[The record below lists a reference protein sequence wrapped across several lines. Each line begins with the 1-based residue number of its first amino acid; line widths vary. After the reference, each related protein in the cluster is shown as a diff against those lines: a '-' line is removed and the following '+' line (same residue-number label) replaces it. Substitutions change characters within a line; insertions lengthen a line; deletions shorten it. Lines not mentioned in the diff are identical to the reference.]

1 MRIQRNDGHSDPSS
15 HTYHARPQMNP
26 KQAAEEAT
34 QEAAAEEE
42 DYEDEEEEERPRRR
56 FPIGLVIVLV
66 FVVLIGIGGWQV
78 FNLYREVDGSA
89 TGGVLGNEQTIDIA
103 DGSTA
108 SAIAEQLADADI
120 IQHGWLFRLY
130 ASYSGKASDLQP
142 GPVTLRSGMSYND
155 ILEKLSEQRV
165 FRQTVT
171 VTFPEGSTA
180 VAIAQLMED
189 NGLCSVEDF
198 LACANGEVY
207 NEKADA
213 QGNGGGEKQ
222 ADFSD
227 YTFWA
232 QMPEKEGRLFK
243 CEGYLF
249 PDTYEFFTDDTI
261 ENYVRTFYDQFA
273 KQTEGL
279 QEEVDANPN
288 DCINTLDDAV
298 ILASFIQEEAGMP
311 EEDYKVS
318 ACFHNRLE
326 SAGMP
331 LQSNAS
337 CDIMQDNDNNYLWN
351 SPMAEYMGWR
361 AAGAIPEEVLAAY
374 DTYEHVT
381 GLPAGAISNPGID
394 AIKAALEPD
403 QEYVTEGYLYFV
415 TGNPNGDYPGQYF
428 YAKTLEEHN
437 ANVAKAGW

>member
-1 MRIQRNDGHSDPSS
+1 MRIQRNDGKNDPNS
-15 HTYHARPQMNP
+15 HTYHARPQMQP
-26 KQAAEEAT
+26 RPAPQPEEEPEEEAY
-34 QEAAAEEE
+34 E
-42 DYEDEEEEERPRRR
+42 EDEEEEKPRRR
-56 FPIGLVIVLV
+56 FPIGIVIVLIV
-66 FVVLIGIGGWQV
+66 AVLIAVAGWKAMQ
-78 FNLYREVDGSA
+78 LYAEIDGSS
-89 TGGVLGNEQTIDIA
+89 TGGVLGDAVTLEIEDGATATTIA
-103 DGSTA
+103 Q
-108 SAIAEQLADADI
+108 QLADAGI
-120 IQHGWLFRLY
+120 IQNGWLFRVY
-130 ASYSGKASDLQP
+130 ASYSGKASNLQP
-142 GPVTLRSGMSYND
+142 GPVELRAGMSYND
-155 ILEKLSEQRV
+155 IINAISQQRV
-165 FRQTVT
+165 FRKTVT

-207 NEKADA
+207 NEKADSE
-213 QGNGGGEKQ
+213 GNGGGQMQ

-227 YTFWA
+227 YAFWS
-232 QMPEKEGRLFK
+232 QMPDNPGRLFK

-249 PDTYEFFTDDTI
+249 PETYQFFTDDTI
-261 ENYVRTFYDQFA
+261 ENYVRTFYNQFA
-273 KQTEGL
+273 KETEGL
-279 QEEVDANPN
+279 QAEVDADPD

-351 SPMAEYMGWR
+351 SPMAEYMGWT
-361 AAGAIPEEVLAAY
+361 AAGEIPEEVLAAY
-374 DTYEHVT
+374 DTYHHVT
-381 GLPAGAISNPGID
+381 GLTAGAISNPGID

-403 QEYVTEGYLYFV
+403 QEYLDEGYLYFV
-415 TGNPNGDYPGQYF
+415 TGNPEGDYPGQYF
-428 YAKTLEEHN
+428 YAKTLDEHN
-437 ANVAKAGW
+437 QNVEKAGW